1 MPTPDSDNGRP
12 SPVLAAQLLHGNP
25 TVGLPQKPN
34 DLHLRKPT
42 LRVCP
47 PPGRRSE
54 TLNPAAMRYSGTPYR
69 AGLRIDA
76 GKLSRYRRG
85 LIVAVSQ
92 QSFHDAFLD
101 TGNPE
106 GLPRV

>member
-42 LRVCP
+42 LRVYP
-47 PPGRRSE
+47 PP
-54 TLNPAAMRYSGTPYR
+54 AAGVR
-69 AGLRIDA
+69 L
-76 GKLSRYRRG
+76 
-85 LIVAVSQ
+85 
-92 QSFHDAFLD
+92 
-101 TGNPE
+101 
-106 GLPRV
+106 